1 MKHILTTLLLTAGL
15 SASALAAGPHT
26 ESRPGDPCSPGATF
40 PPTAP
45 CDRAHSKHSKGKPM
59 LPAGGHAAQRLYPAP
74 DGKGDSC
81 TQPWSQTSTGQ
92 PYCPGD
98 IVE

>member
-1 MKHILTTLLLTAGL
+1 MKHTLITLLLSTLL
-15 SASALAAGPHT
+15 STTALAASPHT
-26 ESRPGDPCSPGATF
+26 EPKSGDPCSPGATF

-45 CDRAHSKHSKGKPM
+45 CDRAHSKHPKGKPM
-59 LPAGGHAAQRLYPAP
+59 LPAGGHAAKRLYPAP

-81 TQPWSQTSTGQ
+81 TLPWSQTSTGQ